1 MMVLILASGVRVS
14 GAAEKRILDRENT
27 LVLFNVSY
35 LIFARVGGRFDDFK
49 GSFIMDRQYPEKN
62 YADISIQTTSV
73 NTGFETRD
81 AEIRSLF
88 NTSRYPI
95 MLFHSNM
102 IEIAPDNTGQITG
115 YLTLRGIT
123 RPVMLDLVK
132 VPGKDRSLVSG

>member
-1 MMVLILASGVRVS
+1 VPRKEEYVLKYFGILLMMVLILASGVRVS

-102 IEIAPDNTGQITG
+102 IEVVLLCWTGW
-115 YLTLRGIT
+115 R
-123 RPVMLDLVK
+123 RF
-132 VPGKDRSLVSG
+132 